1 MNFAASR
8 IETFREFY
16 ARLVVGTA
24 GVSTDAERL
33 ISAFRS
39 VPREQFV
46 GSGPWSVFTPV
57 GYIQTPMDD
66 PAILYQDIVVSL
78 TDAGPINNGQPS
90 LHAACMASL
99 GPMVDETGLH
109 IGAGT
114 GYYTA
119 ILAHLVGQQGHIEAY
134 EIEPAL
140 AHRAAHNLAS
150 FSQLNLECRSGSN
163 GPVPRCNFIYVNAG
177 ATHPA
182 DAWLD
187 ALNPRGR
194 LLFPL

>member
-1 MNFAASR
+1 MNVAASR

-16 ARLVVGTA
+16 ARLVTATA

-46 GSGPWSVFTPV
+46 GGGPWSVFTPV

-66 PAILYQDIVVSL
+66 PAVLYQDIVVSL
-78 TDAGPINNGQPS
+78 IDGGPINNGQPS
-90 LHAACMASL
+90 LHAACLASL

-119 ILAHLVGQQGHIEAY
+119 ILAHMVERQGRIQAT
-134 EIEPAL
+134 
-140 AHRAAHNLAS
+140 
-150 FSQLNLECRSGSN
+150 RSSPSLPT
-163 GPVPRCNFIYVNAG
+163 GPPTTWPRS
-177 ATHPA
+177 
-182 DAWLD
+182 LK
-187 ALNPRGR
+187 
-194 LLFPL
+194 